1 MAFPLSLREKFE
13 LDSTGNGLNGQEDFP
28 VGGQSYQT
36 AHVHVIIF
44 PFLFLFL

>member
-13 LDSTGNGLNGQEDFP
+13 LDSTGNGQEDFP

-36 AHVHVIIF
+36 VHVHVIIF